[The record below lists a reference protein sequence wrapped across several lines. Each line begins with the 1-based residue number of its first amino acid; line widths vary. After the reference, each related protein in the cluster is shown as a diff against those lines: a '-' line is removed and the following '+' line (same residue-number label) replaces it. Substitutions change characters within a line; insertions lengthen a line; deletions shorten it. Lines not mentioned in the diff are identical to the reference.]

1 MADTKTSEFHNF
13 VDAERELVRNE
24 LDYIVD
30 AKKLDKTHPVA
41 KTAKNIK
48 ADKSAARDDN
58 AYTTGICFSGGGI
71 RSAMFSLG
79 VMHCL
84 ARNKLLGHMDYLST
98 VSGGGYIGGALTWWL
113 NPASGTPKDDPYTL
127 EENFPF
133 GDIPPDEPNP
143 KPKKPLDY
151 LLAKGSFL
159 TPGNGIGV
167 MSGLSIVLRAI
178 FLNLLVWIPLAG
190 LLMYLFIALGHLHIM
205 QGMEDLMNMIAPG
218 FLGAI
223 SGISASSD
231 SAALANIL
239 PPVFIVFVIAVVM
252 FLVFF
257 LASSVIFSI
266 LSWLDHS
273 FSKPGKLKEAYV
285 RGQEVKMGT
294 AIYIALRWIAAF
306 FSTVVTTLVA
316 LFFVGLA
323 AAVLPH
329 GLELNV
335 EPANVI
341 GRLATPLVIFTIIM
355 LLILAFIAIRFTM
368 PPETNK
374 ASILANIGRFTVVL
388 TSAVL
393 VDWVLKFLLQFF
405 PSAGTAFAFT
415 SAFLQIASAILV
427 VLLLFMLNGILVRK
441 LVVTNK
447 ISLRYGERRLF
458 EQLFGKLFTI
468 SIVLLVFV
476 SIPVVINIAEVS
488 FGGGINGRITLAA
501 GVISALVGYYRTNVA
516 GLGGLATDLILII
529 GSIFL
534 IYGVLATGYDL
545 AVAFDQGDGMMRGL
559 LIAALALAIGSG
571 FLTNLNY
578 ISLNRLYRDRIA
590 EAFMPDYKTI
600 ADVDKPNR
608 PASGADA
615 LRLCDSWNGR
625 DSAPTG
631 PYHLI
636 NTNVILVNE
645 TISKYKLR
653 GGDNYILAPLYSGSQ
668 ATGWIKTDHLANGEI
683 TIPSAVAASGAA
695 ANPNSGMSGRGPTR
709 KFFVSLAMNLLSIR
723 LSYWVPNPSPHA
735 NSRIQWLNMSPRAHH
750 FYPNA
755 TYALTPL
762 GYQKNSGWLEL
773 SDGGHFENN
782 GLYEMIRRR
791 AGLIIVCDGG
801 QDLNTN
807 FETLG
812 NALDRATEDLGATFD
827 FDFEIKSRNEKS
839 KPEDTIPQDNSK
851 TYPPEAKYAERGYFM
866 ARITYHTDDAWTKE
880 GVMIYLKSSM
890 LETLSPATKA
900 YKGRFPDFPNQ
911 TTADQFFGTDQSN
924 AYRDAGFKAA
934 KQMLDETGLADVLK
948 PGQARPSIAKLM
960 DNSSW
965 KVAKS

>member
-1 MADTKTSEFHNF
+1 MADTNNKRFHRF
-13 VDAERELVRNE
+13 VDQERELVGNE
-24 LDYIVD
+24 LDYIV
-30 AKKLDKTHPVA
+30 ATKKLDAKHPVS
-41 KTAKNIK
+41 KTSENIRSGTTTK
-48 ADKSAARDDN
+48 PDDN

-84 ARNKLLGHMDYLST
+84 SKAKLLGHMDYLST

-113 NPASGTPKDDPYTL
+113 NPASGAPEDDPYTL
-127 EENFPF
+127 EDNFPF
-133 GDIPPDEPNP
+133 GEIPPDQPNP
-143 KPKKPLDY
+143 KPTKPLDY

-190 LLMYLFIALGHLHIM
+190 LLMYVFLALGHLHIM
-205 QGMEDLMNMIAPG
+205 RGMEDLMNMIAPG

-231 SAALANIL
+231 SGALANIL
-239 PPVFIVFVIAVVM
+239 PPVFIVFVIAVVL

-273 FSKPGKLKEAYV
+273 FSKPGKNKVAHV
-285 RGQEVKMGT
+285 RGYEVEMGT
-294 AIYIALRWIAAF
+294 ATFIALRWVAAF
-306 FSTVVTTLVA
+306 FSTIITT
-316 LFFVGLA
+316 GLA
-323 AAVLPH
+323 FYIVSLATAILPEALTSEVDPASVL
-329 GLELNV
+329 
-335 EPANVI
+335 
-341 GRLATPLVIFTIIM
+341 GRLASLTSGIIIVVLLFLAYLAVKYFSPDDVNKQSIRNNIARFTIV
-355 LLILAFIAIRFTM
+355 LLIAMAIDQMLKIRAGFE
-368 PPETNK
+368 PW
-374 ASILANIGRFTVVL
+374 AAADFAHL
-388 TSAVL
+388 SAI
-393 VDWVLKFLLQFF
+393 
-405 PSAGTAFAFT
+405 
-415 SAFLQIASAILV
+415 LQIACAVLV
-427 VLLLFMLNGILVRK
+427 VLLMFMLNGILVRV

-516 GLGGLATDLILII
+516 GLGGWATDLFLII
-529 GSIFL
+529 GSVFL

-545 AVAFDQGDGMMRGL
+545 ANAFDQGDGMMRGA
-559 LIAALALAIGSG
+559 LIALLALAIGTG

-600 ADVDKPNR
+600 ADEDKPNR

-625 DSAPTG
+625 DAVPTG

-645 TISKYKLR
+645 KDAKYKLR

-723 LSYWVPNPSPHA
+723 LSYWVPNPSPDA
-735 NSRIQWLNMSPRAHH
+735 NARVEWLNMSPRAHH
-750 FYPNA
+750 FYPHA

-812 NALDRATEDLGATFD
+812 NALDRATEDFGATFD
-827 FDFEIKSRNEKS
+827 FDLKLSSREDPS
-839 KPEDTIPQDNSK
+839 KPEDTIPQDNPK
-851 TYPPEAKYAERGYFM
+851 TYPPDAKYAKRGYFM
-866 ARITYHTDDAWTKE
+866 ARITYDTDDAWTKE
-880 GVMIYLKSSM
+880 GVLIYLKSSM
-890 LETLSPATKA
+890 LESLSPATKA

-924 AYRDAGFKAA
+924 AYRDAGYKAA
-934 KQMLDETGLADVLK
+934 LQMLDETGLAQVLK
-948 PGQARPSIAKLM
+948 PGKPRPALKTLLSNAK
-960 DNSSW
+960 W
-965 KVAKS
+965 KPT